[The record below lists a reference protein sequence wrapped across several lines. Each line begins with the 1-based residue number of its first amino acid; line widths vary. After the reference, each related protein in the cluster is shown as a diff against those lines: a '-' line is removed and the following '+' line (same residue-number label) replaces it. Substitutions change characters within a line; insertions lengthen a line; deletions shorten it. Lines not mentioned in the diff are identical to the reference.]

1 MTCHYFIATM
11 KPIEVF
17 HKEGNDFP
25 FLSGEAYKKELP
37 LSLPYVYEFGGEDME
52 FLDFLDGFMEYGD
65 VVEHYIYEEGK
76 WGRALSSNHP
86 EEAKTINLYQ
96 KTYKDQY
103 GEYQL
108 NEKSWKEELAR
119 KTIAS
124 KRSITTFVKY

>member
-11 KPIEVF
+11 KPIEEF
-17 HKEGNDFP
+17 HMKGNDYP

-37 LSLPYVYEFGGEDME
+37 LSLPYVFEYGREGME
-52 FLDFLDGFMEYGD
+52 FLDFLGGFMEYGD

-86 EEAKTINLYQ
+86 EEARTINFYQ

-124 KRSITTFVKY
+124 KRCITTFVKY